1 MTDTTSQRRL
11 DHRGVRIS
19 RLGTPFNSRPDEF
32 LVAAIRRDRN
42 CDVCPF
48 VLMDVPPYFTYRD
61 PSPTGVLSVNESPH
75 TGLTGSGHDRNTSGS
90 IHRDSNAIFRFGLT
104 VRLLH
109 WWTVVTFATA
119 LLTGLAMGSEM
130 EDTNLFHL
138 HVAAVI
144 AMGGGF
150 VVAVIFGNT
159 MAVLGFVRDAFLP
172 ERSDFEFVGRMLS
185 RPFHRTGVRWGK
197 FNLGQKG
204 LAWMMLAS
212 LTAIIITG
220 INSWHTDGDAA
231 GPHTTAV
238 IIALILLGVH
248 VFMAVVNPV
257 TRPALPGMVFG
268 RVERSW
274 ALHHHARWVEDE
286 DRRSVRSAVQSQS
299 RTSEQDRD

>member
-1 MTDTTSQRRL
+1 MNDSLSTR
-11 DHRGVRIS
+11 
-19 RLGTPFNSRPDEF
+19 
-32 LVAAIRRDRN
+32 
-42 CDVCPF
+42 
-48 VLMDVPPYFTYRD
+48 LMDNWQHRNLPA
-61 PSPTGVLSVNESPH
+61 SVHN
-75 TGLTGSGHDRNTSGS
+75 
-90 IHRDSNAIFRFGLT
+90 DSETIFRFGLT

-109 WWTVVTFATA
+109 WWTVATFAVA

-130 EDTNLFHL
+130 ENGSLFHL

-144 AMGGGF
+144 AMGSGF
-150 VVAVIFGNT
+150 VVALIFGNT
-159 MAVLGFVRDAFLP
+159 MAVLRFVRDAFLP
-172 ERSDFEFVGRMLS
+172 ERSDFEFIARVVS

-248 VFMAVVNPV
+248 VFMAVLNPV

-268 RVERSW
+268 RVKRSW
-274 ALHHHARWVEDE
+274 ALHHHAKWVEDE
-286 DRRSVRSAVQSQS
+286 DRRSARSLVQSQS
-299 RTSEQDRD
+299 RTSEHDQD

>member
-1 MTDTTSQRRL
+1 MNDSLSTR
-11 DHRGVRIS
+11 
-19 RLGTPFNSRPDEF
+19 
-32 LVAAIRRDRN
+32 
-42 CDVCPF
+42 
-48 VLMDVPPYFTYRD
+48 LMDNWQHRNLPA
-61 PSPTGVLSVNESPH
+61 SVHN
-75 TGLTGSGHDRNTSGS
+75 
-90 IHRDSNAIFRFGLT
+90 DSETIFRFGLT

-109 WWTVVTFATA
+109 WWMVATFAVA

-130 EDTNLFHL
+130 ENGSLFHL

-144 AMGGGF
+144 AMGSGF
-150 VVAVIFGNT
+150 VVALIFGNT
-159 MAVLGFVRDAFLP
+159 MAVLRFVRDAFLP
-172 ERSDFEFVGRMLS
+172 ERSDFEFIARVVS

-248 VFMAVVNPV
+248 VFMAVLNPV

-268 RVERSW
+268 RVKRSW
-274 ALHHHARWVEDE
+274 ALHHHAKWVEDE
-286 DRRSVRSAVQSQS
+286 DRRSARSLVQSQS
-299 RTSEQDRD
+299 RTSEHDQD

>member
-1 MTDTTSQRRL
+1 MNDSLSTR
-11 DHRGVRIS
+11 
-19 RLGTPFNSRPDEF
+19 
-32 LVAAIRRDRN
+32 
-42 CDVCPF
+42 
-48 VLMDVPPYFTYRD
+48 LMDSGQHRNMP
-61 PSPTGVLSVNESPH
+61 
-75 TGLTGSGHDRNTSGS
+75 GSAHNDSGT
-90 IHRDSNAIFRFGLT
+90 IFRFGLT

-109 WWTVVTFATA
+109 WWTVATFAMA

-130 EDTNLFHL
+130 ESGSLFHL

-144 AMGGGF
+144 AMGSGF
-150 VVAVIFGNT
+150 VVALIFGNT
-159 MAVLGFVRDAFLP
+159 MAVLRFVRDAFLP
-172 ERSDFEFVGRMLS
+172 ERSDFEFIARVVS

-248 VFMAVVNPV
+248 VFMAVLNPV

-268 RVERSW
+268 RVKRSW
-274 ALHHHARWVEDE
+274 ALHHHAKWVEDE
-286 DRRSVRSAVQSQS
+286 DRRSARTLVQSQS
-299 RTSEQDRD
+299 RTSKHDQD

>member
-1 MTDTTSQRRL
+1 MNDSPSTPLL
-11 DHRGVRIS
+11 DNGQ
-19 RLGTPFNSRPDEF
+19 
-32 LVAAIRRDRN
+32 DRN
-42 CDVCPF
+42 LPE
-48 VLMDVPPYFTYRD
+48 
-61 PSPTGVLSVNESPH
+61 SV
-75 TGLTGSGHDRNTSGS
+75 DRSSDT
-90 IHRDSNAIFRFGLT
+90 IFRFGIT

-109 WWTVVTFATA
+109 WWTVVTFAVA
-119 LLTGLAMGSEM
+119 LLTGVAMGSEM
-130 EDTNLFHL
+130 ENGSLFHL

-150 VVAVIFGNT
+150 VVALIFGNT
-159 MAVLGFVRDAFLP
+159 MAVLRFVRDAFLP
-172 ERSDFEFVGRMLS
+172 ERSDFEFVARVVT

-268 RVERSW
+268 RVKRSW
-274 ALHHHARWVEDE
+274 ALHHHAKWVEDE
-286 DRRSVRSAVQSQS
+286 DRRSARSAVESKS
-299 RTSEQDRD
+299 RTSERN

>member
-1 MTDTTSQRRL
+1 MNDSLSTR
-11 DHRGVRIS
+11 
-19 RLGTPFNSRPDEF
+19 
-32 LVAAIRRDRN
+32 
-42 CDVCPF
+42 
-48 VLMDVPPYFTYRD
+48 LMDNGQHRNMP
-61 PSPTGVLSVNESPH
+61 ESAH
-75 TGLTGSGHDRNTSGS
+75 N
-90 IHRDSNAIFRFGLT
+90 DSETIFRFGLT

-109 WWTVVTFATA
+109 WWTVATFAVA

-130 EDTNLFHL
+130 ENGSLLHL

-144 AMGGGF
+144 AMGSGF
-150 VVAVIFGNT
+150 VVALIFGNT
-159 MAVLGFVRDAFLP
+159 MAVLRFVRDAFLP
-172 ERSDFEFVGRMLS
+172 ERSDFEFIARVVS

-220 INSWHTDGDAA
+220 INSWHADGDAA

-248 VFMAVVNPV
+248 VFMAVLNPV

-268 RVERSW
+268 RVKRSW
-274 ALHHHARWVEDE
+274 ALHHHAKWVEDE
-286 DRRSVRSAVQSQS
+286 DRRSARSLVQSQS
-299 RTSEQDRD
+299 RTSDRDQD

>member
-1 MTDTTSQRRL
+1 M
-11 DHRGVRIS
+11 
-19 RLGTPFNSRPDEF
+19 
-32 LVAAIRRDRN
+32 
-42 CDVCPF
+42 
-48 VLMDVPPYFTYRD
+48 
-61 PSPTGVLSVNESPH
+61 GVLSADEFPY
-75 TGLTGSGHDRNTSGS
+75 TGLTDRGQYRVPSGS
-90 IHRDSNAIFRFGLT
+90 VHRDSNTIFRFGLT

-109 WWTVVTFATA
+109 WWIVATFATA
-119 LLTGLAMGSEM
+119 LLTGLAMGAEM
-130 EDTNLFHL
+130 ENGSLLHL

-150 VVAVIFGNT
+150 VVTLIFGNT
-159 MAVLGFVRDAFLP
+159 IAVLRFVRDAFLP
-172 ERSDFEFVGRMLS
+172 ERSDFEFVARIVS
-185 RPFHRTGVRWGK
+185 RPFHRTGIRWGK

-220 INSWHTDGDAA
+220 INPWHTDGDAA

-268 RVERSW
+268 RVKRSW
-274 ALHHHARWVEDE
+274 ALHHHAKWVEDE
-286 DRRSVRSAVQSQS
+286 DRRSARSGVQSQS
-299 RTSEQDRD
+299 RTSGHDQD

>member
-1 MTDTTSQRRL
+1 MNDSPSTR
-11 DHRGVRIS
+11 
-19 RLGTPFNSRPDEF
+19 
-32 LVAAIRRDRN
+32 
-42 CDVCPF
+42 
-48 VLMDVPPYFTYRD
+48 LMDKGQHRNLPGSVP
-61 PSPTGVLSVNESPH
+61 S
-75 TGLTGSGHDRNTSGS
+75 
-90 IHRDSNAIFRFGLT
+90 DSEAIFRFGLT

-109 WWTVVTFATA
+109 WWTVATFAMA

-130 EDTNLFHL
+130 ESGSLFHL

-144 AMGGGF
+144 AMGSGF
-150 VVAVIFGNT
+150 VVALIFGNT
-159 MAVLGFVRDAFLP
+159 MAVLRFVRDAFLP
-172 ERSDFEFVGRMLS
+172 ERSDFEFIARVVS

-248 VFMAVVNPV
+248 VFMAVLNPV

-268 RVERSW
+268 RVKRSW
-274 ALHHHARWVEDE
+274 ALHHHAKWVEDE
-286 DRRSVRSAVQSQS
+286 DRRSARTLVQSQS
-299 RTSEQDRD
+299 RTSKHDQD

>member
-1 MTDTTSQRRL
+1 M
-11 DHRGVRIS
+11 I
-19 RLGTPFNSRPDEF
+19 
-32 LVAAIRRDRN
+32 
-42 CDVCPF
+42 
-48 VLMDVPPYFTYRD
+48 
-61 PSPTGVLSVNESPH
+61 ESPH
-75 TGLTGSGHDRNTSGS
+75 AGLTVSGRDQDASVS
-90 IHRDSNAIFRFGLT
+90 KHRDSNKIFRFGLT

-109 WWTVVTFATA
+109 WWTVATFATA

-130 EDTNLFHL
+130 ENGSLLHM

-159 MAVLGFVRDAFLP
+159 LAVLRFVRDAFLP
-172 ERSDFEFVGRMLS
+172 ERSDFEFVGRTMS

-204 LAWMMLAS
+204 LAWMMLVS
-212 LTAIIITG
+212 LAAIIITG

-238 IIALILLGVH
+238 IIALILLVVH
-248 VFMAVVNPV
+248 VFMAVVNPA

-274 ALHHHARWVEDE
+274 ALHHHAKWVEVE
-286 DRRSVRSAVQSQS
+286 DRRSARSSAQSQS
-299 RTSEQDRD
+299 RTSEQERD

>member
-1 MTDTTSQRRL
+1 MNDLSLANLRKMQR
-11 DHRGVRIS
+11 
-19 RLGTPFNSRPDEF
+19 DE
-32 LVAAIRRDRN
+32 
-42 CDVCPF
+42 
-48 VLMDVPPYFTYRD
+48 
-61 PSPTGVLSVNESPH
+61 LSSAPVEIEPK
-75 TGLTGSGHDRNTSGS
+75 T
-90 IHRDSNAIFRFGLT
+90 IFRFALT

-109 WWTVVTFATA
+109 WWIVATFATA

-130 EDTNLFHL
+130 ENGSLFHM

-159 MAVLGFVRDAFLP
+159 LAVLRFVRDAFLP
-172 ERSDFEFVGRMLS
+172 ERSDLEFVARMMS

-248 VFMAVVNPV
+248 VFMAVLNPV

-268 RVERSW
+268 RVKRSW
-274 ALHHHARWVEDE
+274 ALHHHAKWVEDE
-286 DRRSVRSAVQSQS
+286 DRRSARTLVQSQS
-299 RTSEQDRD
+299 RTSKHDQD

>member
-1 MTDTTSQRRL
+1 MNDSPSTRL
-11 DHRGVRIS
+11 MGKGQHRNLPGS
-19 RLGTPFNSRPDEF
+19 
-32 LVAAIRRDRN
+32 
-42 CDVCPF
+42 
-48 VLMDVPPYFTYRD
+48 VP
-61 PSPTGVLSVNESPH
+61 S
-75 TGLTGSGHDRNTSGS
+75 
-90 IHRDSNAIFRFGLT
+90 DSEAIFRFGLT

-109 WWTVVTFATA
+109 WWIVATFAVA

-130 EDTNLFHL
+130 ENGSLFHM

-144 AMGGGF
+144 AMGSGF
-150 VVAVIFGNT
+150 VVALIFGNT
-159 MAVLGFVRDAFLP
+159 MAVLRFVRDALLP
-172 ERSDFEFVGRMLS
+172 ERSDFEFVARVVS

-220 INSWHTDGDAA
+220 INSWRTDGDVA

-268 RVERSW
+268 RVKRSW
-274 ALHHHARWVEDE
+274 ALHHHAKWVEDE
-286 DRRSVRSAVQSQS
+286 DRRSARSAVQSQS
-299 RTSEQDRD
+299 RTSEHDQD